1 MSSEEIEPS
10 PDESAL
16 IGESLRRA
24 ERLLATD
31 ASFRRSV
38 ADDELLSRL
47 EGVESSVELLAKAA
61 ELYGDRP
68 ALAFR
73 PDGAAAFTTLTFGET
88 WAVIERLATS
98 WQRDRL
104 VGEGDFVALVAYGGP
119 EFLQVEVATVYV
131 GATAVPL
138 QTNLPPGALL
148 HALKET
154 RARVIVCDRT
164 ELPTIVRVLAEL
176 PNVATVIL
184 LGEGPVPSRVVRAAP
199 GRDVNVTTLAAVLAR
214 GTGAPARITAPRA
227 GQNPLRTLVYT
238 SGSTGT
244 PKGARFLE
252 SAYRQKW
259 LPGRARAYPFLPG
272 FPLPLPVSF
281 VFSPLGHQMGNE
293 LLAASLMRGGLTY
306 LATSGD
312 IAHLFADFR
321 AARPAFIGFVP
332 RVANQIYEDFTSEV
346 GRRVA
351 WSEDPERNQRA
362 RVEVMAEMRQS
373 YLGDRLLCAT
383 SASAPIAPE
392 VIAFLRACFRVP
404 VYNLMGMTE
413 LGGYLFDGR
422 IRRDNVLGFRLVDV
436 PELGFSARDEPYP
449 RGELELSTRRQVAGY
464 FASEEATRATFT
476 EDGYLRTGDI
486 FEQREG
492 ETLRF
497 LARKTRVL
505 KLAQGKF
512 VNLGE
517 LESAFVTHGKLVKQA
532 FLYANGDRTYP
543 LAVLVPNLSELRA
556 RHGLGE
562 GDPEPAFLRRCLQE
576 DLARVAQ
583 ELTLKPWEIPRAF
596 LVELAPFS
604 RENGLMAA
612 NNKLSPARLKERY
625 GAALDAL
632 YEELD
637 EGRRVREKALLD
649 LPPDAPLAV
658 KLEHA
663 LLATLSFAPEG
674 SSWLERTF
682 GELGGDSI
690 SAVALSALLARQWQ
704 VRLPVALLLGRTA
717 TLGDI
722 LQQLETQRSA
732 GLASARTPDSERLR
746 ADDFALEHWLAPV
759 ELAGAAA
766 PSAALSEE
774 APRVVL
780 LTGANGFLGRFVLL
794 ELAARPEVARVVC
807 IVRARNDSGARE
819 RLRSTFAT
827 DPDLAARFAELYE
840 QGRITVLAGDLLR
853 PGLGLSDASLGAVT
867 EEADA
872 IVHAGALVN
881 HALGYDDLFEPN
893 VLGTLEVARLALRGR
908 RKRVCFVSSVGIAE
922 GRGDAHSVRED
933 ETARMLW
940 PERERHERAPGYG
953 YASTKWA
960 GELLLTDLGARFGVT
975 IDLVRASNVMAHPR
989 YRGQLNADDFLCRLA
1004 CGLADSGVAP
1014 ASFYAPGVDGAAFD
1028 GVPVD
1033 FAARAIAALCLRGG
1047 AAGTHIH
1054 HLAAPPSPTGFT
1066 LDELVPVLASRG
1078 FELTRI
1084 ADHARWYEAFSAR
1097 LSALEGERRRR
1108 SPLLIAARWQRPLRR
1123 GARLDSSGLA
1133 ATLARLM
1140 PPELARFPVLG
1151 PSFLEKCVDDL
1162 RQLGVLT

>member
-1 MSSEEIEPS
+1 MSSAAIEPS

-24 ERLLATD
+24 ERLLAED

-38 ADDELLSRL
+38 ADDALLSRL
-47 EGVESSVELLAKAA
+47 EGVESSVELLVKAA
-61 ELYGDRP
+61 ELYRDRP

-88 WAVIERLATS
+88 WAAIERLATG

-138 QTNLPPGALL
+138 QTNLPAGALL
-148 HALKET
+148 HALEET
-154 RARVIVCDRT
+154 RARVVVCDR
-164 ELPTIVRVLAEL
+164 AEL
-176 PNVATVIL
+176 PALARVLPELPSVRTVIL
-184 LGEGPVPSRVVRAAP
+184 LGEGPVPSGVVRAHP
-199 GRDVNVTTLAAVLAR
+199 GRDVNVTTLAAVVER
-214 GTGAPARITAPRA
+214 GAGAPARITAPRA
-227 GQNPLRTLVYT
+227 GQNPLRTVVYT

-244 PKGARFLE
+244 PKGAQFLE

-259 LPGRARAYPFLPG
+259 LPGRARSYPFLPG

-293 LLAASLMRGGLTY
+293 LLTASLMRGGLTY

-312 IAHLFADFR
+312 IARLFADFR

-351 WSEDPERNQRA
+351 WSEDPERNRRA
-362 RVEVMAEMRQS
+362 RAEVMAEMRHS
-373 YLGDRLLCAT
+373 TLGDRLLCAT

-392 VIAFLRACFRVP
+392 VVAFLRACFRVP

-422 IRRDNVLGFRLVDV
+422 IRRDNVLDFRLVDV
-436 PELGFSARDEPYP
+436 PELGFSALDEPYP
-449 RGELELSTRRQVAGY
+449 RGELELTTRRQVAGY

-486 FEQREG
+486 FEQRQG

-497 LARKTRVL
+497 LARKTQVL
-505 KLAQGKF
+505 KLAHGKF
-512 VNLGE
+512 VNLSE

-532 FLYANGDRTYP
+532 FLYANGNRAYP
-543 LAVLVPNLSELRA
+543 LAVLVPNLAEVRA

-562 GDPEPAFLRRCLQE
+562 EAPEPGFLRTCLRE

-583 ELTLKPWEIPRAF
+583 ALSLKPWEIPRAF
-596 LVELAPFS
+596 LVELVPFS
-604 RENGLMAA
+604 RENGLVAA

-625 GAALDAL
+625 GAALEGL
-632 YEELD
+632 YEEL
-637 EGRRVREKALLD
+637 EAQRQERQKALLD

-663 LLATLSFAPEG
+663 LLATLSLGPEESAWFG
-674 SSWLERTF
+674 RTF
-682 GELGGDSI
+682 SELGGDSI

-704 VRLPVALLLGRTA
+704 VHLPVALLLGRTA

-722 LQQLETQRSA
+722 LQTLEAQGSGGARSTRPQDA
-732 GLASARTPDSERLR
+732 ERLR
-746 ADDFALEHWLAPV
+746 ADDFALEHWLSPV

-766 PSAALSEE
+766 RSAALSEE

-794 ELAARPEVARVVC
+794 ELASRPEVARVICV
-807 IVRARNDSGARE
+807 VRARDDTRARE
-819 RLRSTFAT
+819 RLRATFAT
-827 DPDLAARFAELYE
+827 DAELVARFVELYE
-840 QGRITVLAGDLLR
+840 RGRLMVLAGDLLR
-853 PGLGLSDASLGAVT
+853 PGLGLSEACLGAVA

-922 GRGDAHSVRED
+922 GRGDADPVRED
-933 ETARMLW
+933 ETARELW
-940 PERERHERAPGYG
+940 PERERHAGAPGYG

-960 GELLLTDLGARFGVT
+960 GELLLTELGTRFGVAV
-975 IDLVRASNVMAHPR
+975 DLVRASNVMAHPR
-989 YRGQLNADDFLCRLA
+989 YRGQVNADDFLCRLA
-1004 CGLADSGVAP
+1004 CGLVDSGVAP
-1014 ASFYAPGVDGAAFD
+1014 ASFYTPGPESAAFD

-1033 FAARAIAALCLRGG
+1033 FAARAIAALCLRKG
-1047 AAGTHIH
+1047 ATGTHIH
-1054 HLAAPPSPTGFT
+1054 HLAAPPSPAGFT
-1066 LDELVPVLASRG
+1066 LDELAPVLASRG

-1084 ADHARWYEAFSAR
+1084 ADHASWYETFSAR
-1097 LSALEGERRRR
+1097 LSTLEGDRRRR
-1108 SPLLIAARWQRPLRR
+1108 SPLLIAPRWQRPLRR
-1123 GARLDSSGLA
+1123 GVRLDSSGLA
-1133 ATLARLM
+1133 ATLARLE

-1151 PSFLEKCVDDL
+1151 ASFLEKCVDDL